1 MIFMVTGALGF
12 IGSAFVRH
20 ARSQGH
26 QVIGVDAKTYAYNPI
41 HFELAYAANRYII
54 EDIATMTELPDVDVI
69 VNFAAETHVDNS
81 ITDSGMFTHSNLL
94 GVQNLLNLLRN
105 KRADSRP
112 RFIQISTDEV
122 YGDSHGQ
129 TPPTEESPL
138 RPSNPYSASK
148 AAADLYIEAYART
161 YGISYNIIR
170 PSNCWGRYQYK
181 EKLIPK
187 SIWYFTLGR
196 VLPIHG
202 DGTQTR
208 SWLHVRD
215 AAAAIYVVVQSGKP
229 NNIYNIGGELRSIN
243 DVVRDV
249 YDAWSIKHNRIK
261 HGFLVSSK
269 TYDLSELVSYDAV
282 RPGMDVSYGV
292 DDTKIR
298 SIGSWVRT
306 INMKDNKEL
315 LVQIVDEHVEKA
327 GV

>member
-1 MIFMVTGALGF
+1 MIFMVTGCLGF
-12 IGSAFVRH
+12 IGSEFTRLVRL
-20 ARSQGH
+20 QGH
-26 QVIGVDAKTYAYNPI
+26 RVIGVDAKTYAYNPV
-41 HFELAYAANRYII
+41 HYGVGNAANRYII
-54 EDIATMTELPDVDVI
+54 EDIAIMTELPDVDVI

-81 ITDSGMFTHSNLL
+81 ITDSGRFTHSNLL

-112 RFIQISTDEV
+112 HFIQISTDEV

-170 PSNCWGRYQYK
+170 PSNCWGEHQYK

-187 SIWYFTLGR
+187 SVWYFSLGR

-208 SWLHVRD
+208 SWLHVKD
-215 AAAAIYVVVQSGKP
+215 AARAIYAVVQHGQP
-229 NNIYNIGGELRSIN
+229 NHVYNIGGELRSIN
-243 DVVRDV
+243 DVVKDV
-249 YDAWSIKHNRIK
+249 YDIWSIKGWNKSK
-261 HGFLVSSK
+261 H
-269 TYDLSELVSYDAV
+269 YLSDFVSYDAV

-292 DDTKIR
+292 NDTKLR
-298 SIGSWVRT
+298 TTCAWVRT
-306 INMKDNKEL
+306 ISMASDKKYLGD
-315 LVQIVDEHVEKA
+315 VVSEHVAKA
-327 GV
+327 DV

>member
-1 MIFMVTGALGF
+1 MIFMVTGCLGF
-12 IGSAFVRH
+12 IGSEFTRLV
-20 ARSQGH
+20 RSQGH
-26 QVIGVDAKTYAYNPI
+26 HVIGVDAKTYAYNPI
-41 HFELAYAANRYII
+41 HYGLGNAAEKYII

-81 ITDSGMFTHSNLL
+81 ISNSDKFTHSNLL

-105 KRADSRP
+105 KRTDSRP
-112 RFIQISTDEV
+112 HFIQISTDEV
-122 YGDSHGQ
+122 YGDSFGQ

-170 PSNCWGRYQYK
+170 PSNCWGEHQYK

-187 SIWYFTLGR
+187 SVWYFTLGR

-208 SWLHVRD
+208 SWLHVKD
-215 AAAAIYVVVQSGKP
+215 AARAIYAVFKNGQP
-229 NNIYNIGGELRSIN
+229 NQIYNIGGELISIN
-243 DVVRDV
+243 DVVKDV
-249 YDAWSIKHNRIK
+249 FHVW
-261 HGFLVSSK
+261 SSK
-269 TYDLSELVSYDAV
+269 HYRNNAELFLSDLVSYDAV

-298 SIGSWVRT
+298 NTCAWIRV
-306 INMKDNKEL
+306 INMAGDRKYLGD
-315 LVQIVDEHVEKA
+315 IVNEHVNKA
-327 GV
+327 TV